1 MTTKTI
7 QTAACV
13 ICGEMCRNTVLMST
27 NTFGS
32 PDLDLRPPPMQ
43 RDTMDTWVQCC
54 RSCGFVAA
62 DIAEN
67 AYTVDAAAL
76 RSLLERPA
84 YKAIVVGK
92 DTYCLGNFERQAL
105 LEQWAGTPAAETK
118 AWHNAA
124 WSADDAALE
133 AAGEDLS
140 PAPFLAMADRFRREV
155 IRLMWA
161 TLATTAADDPTR
173 LHTQTMLVD
182 LLRRSGAFEQAE
194 QVCDELR
201 ATGDEAVLG
210 PDAVIGHILTF
221 QRAKARVRDTA
232 CYTIANAVPVPPDA

>member
-1 MTTKTI
+1 MTTQSI

-43 RDTMDTWVQCC
+43 RNTMGTWVQSC
-54 RSCGFVAA
+54 RSCGYVAA

-67 AYTVDAAAL
+67 AYTVDRAAL
-76 RSLLERPA
+76 RALLDRPA
-84 YKAIVVGK
+84 YQAITVGK

-105 LEQWAGTPAAETK
+105 LEQWVGTPVAEAT

-133 AAGEDLS
+133 AVANETS
-140 PAPFLAMADRFRREV
+140 PAAFLAMAERFRLEA
-155 IRLMWA
+155 IRLMLA
-161 TLATTAADDPTR
+161 TAATTAANDPKR
-173 LHTQTMLVD
+173 VHTQTMLVD
-182 LLRRSGAFEQAE
+182 LLRRASAFDQAV
-194 QVCDELR
+194 QLCDDLL
-201 ATGDEAVLG
+201 ATGGEAVLG
-210 PDAVIGHILTF
+210 PNAVIGHILNF
-221 QRAKARVRDTA
+221 QRAKAQGRDAA
-232 CYTIANAVPVPPDA
+232 CYTIAQAVPVPPDA